1 MIKMRLVRCK
11 EGECAGLNGVQGI
24 GEFRDEERYK

>member
-11 EGECAGLNGVQGI
+11 EGEYAGLNGVQGI
-24 GEFRDEERYK
+24 GEFRDERYK